1 MKRTHLIV
9 ALIVLLGAPPA
20 FANVPV
26 NDAALLTKQSETA
39 GTTVK
44 LVSIKTK
51 RKDANSGVKCAVTT
65 GKKANV
71 TNPNVQPQSGDGA
84 RRVQS
89 YSPESS
95 VTPDAGAKGAAL
107 SNQTLFQ
114 SAGTVVGGLDAS
126 RSTLQAAQSGFRT
139 AGQQAGTG
147 ETVMAALDMNSAART
162 QNNLAWNEAINSTN
176 LWVTALNALNLARN
190 SDGSRA
196 AGGMRAGGAV
206 RPTSP
211 STVCPTGT
219 TGSGT
224 APDPCR
230 TTPSCQPGETR
241 TSADPA
247 CTSPR
252 YVDTAGNVLF
262 FLEQI
267 QNAAKAASNR

>member
-9 ALIVLLGAPPA
+9 VLVTVLSALPA
-20 FANVPV
+20 LANVPV

-44 LVSIKTK
+44 LVPIKTQ
-51 RKDANSGVKCAVTT
+51 RKDANKGVKCAVTT

-71 TNPNVQPQSGDGA
+71 TNPTVQPQSGDGA
-84 RRVQS
+84 RKIQS

-95 VTPDAGAKGAAL
+95 VTPAAGAKGAAL
-107 SNQTLFQ
+107 NNQTLFQ
-114 SAGTVVGGLDAS
+114 SAGNVVGGLEAS
-126 RSTLQAAQSGFRT
+126 RSTLQAAQNGFRT
-139 AGQQAGTG
+139 TGQQVGQA
-147 ETVMAALDMNSAART
+147 ETVMAALDANSAARI

-196 AGGMRAGGAV
+196 AGGMRAGGV
-206 RPTSP
+206 TRPASTG
-211 STVCPTGT
+211 TVCPTGT

-224 APDPCR
+224 ALDPCR
-230 TTPSCQPGETR
+230 SMSNCPSPEAG
-241 TSADPA
+241 TSGDPA
-247 CTSPR
+247 CVTPR

-262 FLEQI
+262 FLEQT
-267 QNAAKAASNR
+267 QNAATAARYP